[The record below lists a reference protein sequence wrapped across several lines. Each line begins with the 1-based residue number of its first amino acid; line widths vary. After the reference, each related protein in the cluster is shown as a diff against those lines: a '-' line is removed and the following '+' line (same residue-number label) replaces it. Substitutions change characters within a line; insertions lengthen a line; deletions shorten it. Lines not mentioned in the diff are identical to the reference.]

1 MLWLGRPGLVAATG
15 SWLASSDY
23 LPKVKSGQMARVL
36 PIYLKLRK
44 GFQRRSLVDCSP
56 ASKNTKGK
64 QSAVVVRLNWAMFL
78 ELVNRCAAGAAA
90 DSDEEEGAEGR
101 GTTEGELGV
110 HGEPEPESDG
120 LMVMGSKDVA
130 APVPLPLFLA
140 SRPLDEERPE
150 VTGELSAGQGFE
162 GFECSGQAGPVVGAV
177 GGRAAAGSGGRAAA
191 GQELCREYLAGL
203 LWNISMMRTGVC
215 PDYGYVYRGGSAA
228 PSFRQLSAF
237 LASLPKADLAGTSGT
252 AWDPR
257 AGMPPPAPPLSPLQ
271 FCLSVLPADAKPGCC
286 LAVQTLMA
294 ADSDVADVF
303 TNMSLD
309 PTSADVAAR
318 LAAALAA
325 LPAEIYGPADGVWLL
340 HDMLGKD
347 KPAEEAYY
355 SRHGPEKLQIK
366 LPPPPPS
373 LSKLSEKKTH
383 RIRR

>member
-130 APVPLPLFLA
+130 APVPLPLFLQLLA
-140 SRPLDEERPE
+140 QSLDA
-150 VTGELSAGQGFE
+150 TKWK
-162 GFECSGQAGPVVGAV
+162 
-177 GGRAAAGSGGRAAA
+177 
-191 GQELCREYLAGL
+191 Y
-203 LWNISMMRTGVC
+203 
-215 PDYGYVYRGGSAA
+215 
-228 PSFRQLSAF
+228 
-237 LASLPKADLAGTSGT
+237 
-252 AWDPR
+252 
-257 AGMPPPAPPLSPLQ
+257 PPPA
-271 FCLSVLPADAKPGCC
+271 G
-286 LAVQTLMA
+286 
-294 ADSDVADVF
+294 F
-303 TNMSLD
+303 T
-309 PTSADVAAR
+309 
-318 LAAALAA
+318 
-325 LPAEIYGPADGVWLL
+325 G
-340 HDMLGKD
+340 
-347 KPAEEAYY
+347 
-355 SRHGPEKLQIK
+355 
-366 LPPPPPS
+366 
-373 LSKLSEKKTH
+373 SKLDKTTQTKYFRVPGGATAQNDEGCTHCCEPCAAPAKAGGVMAPFMVNPNYNWTEIWFDDGSTIGKKYKTVEKAGCRGLAFWTAGATQHDPAVISDMWGAVKPW
-383 RIRR
+383 